1 MLQPCGVPT
10 TYTKNESGTPARILF
25 GAALRRARLELKMSQ
40 EELAFRAGL
49 NRTYIGHVE
58 RGEKNISIG
67 NMEHLAHAVGMP
79 LWQMIRPP
87 EPADGS

>member
-1 MLQPCGVPT
+1 LRQSCDVPT
-10 TYTKNESGTPARILF
+10 TYPKNLDETPARILF

-58 RGEKNISIG
+58 RGEKNVSVD
-67 NMEHLAHAVGMP
+67 NLEHLARAVGLP
-79 LWQMIRPP
+79 LWKMVKPP
-87 EPADGS
+87 EQEGP